1 MIDSSASKAL
11 TFSANGSQRGPWK
24 RSCALSA
31 VGYDGRMFHLA
42 LPVISWLASLSLQ
55 DPAHPIL
62 EFIPKD
68 ALAAVQFA
76 SADEFAVAF
85 GELDAVFS
93 PDDPSSSDDVLRNLL
108 GFDLEPLRRDLPIVL
123 TFSFVGQ
130 EPVPSFII
138 PVKDHDRFA
147 ECIKAFVPSGTAIK
161 RSGAYA
167 AFQRGGDYVPGGS
180 KLVESWPTSSLDRP
194 VFFARADM
202 EAVETA
208 FGPLIGLGLGVME
221 SQLAEARVPEG
232 SPMDMSAFAEIIREM
247 LETLVSSGEQLD
259 LAIGLEDGELHSSM
273 SLLVRKGSD
282 MDGMGSDRAPTYSN
296 LAGVVSADS
305 AIQIVGNIEDEQLPL
320 WYEPMR
326 ELGAV
331 MVPSTSSS
339 RYNTEWLIKHAAE
352 IGPAVALS
360 IRPTEGGPVVAAAV
374 EVAESSD
381 NVFQQ
386 MLDAA
391 KYHAEGRG
399 AEVQTLEAITVD
411 GVDVRRLATVEAEE
425 PLGPTGAALPDLPD
439 MTAHFARSE
448 GRALIHLLPTEM
460 AAATDQLAA
469 QVARLKAPERAPDL
483 MASAIKALGEANP
496 AMAMTVDM
504 SLRAE
509 EKIRSG
515 ELEPKL
521 APRFEGPASLSI
533 YGGITG
539 RHWHGDFVIPM
550 SVLETLSEMGGE
562 MGGGR

>member
-1 MIDSSASKAL
+1 
-11 TFSANGSQRGPWK
+11 
-24 RSCALSA
+24 
-31 VGYDGRMFHLA
+31 MFHLA
-42 LPVISWLASLSLQ
+42 LPVISGLASLSLQ
-55 DPAHPIL
+55 DPAAPIAEL
-62 EFIPKD
+62 IPKD

-76 SADEFAVAF
+76 SADKFAVAF
-85 GELDAVFS
+85 DALDAVFS
-93 PDDPSSSDDVLRNLL
+93 PDDPSSPDDVLRGLL

-130 EPVPSFII
+130 EPVPGFIV
-138 PVKDHDRFA
+138 PVKDHDQFA
-147 ECIKAFVPSGTAIK
+147 EVIKESLPSGTAVQ
-161 RSGAYA
+161 RSGTYA
-167 AFQRGGDYVPGGS
+167 AFQSVGDYVPGGS

-208 FGPLIGLGLGVME
+208 FGPLIGLALGVME

-247 LETLVSSGEQLD
+247 METLVGSGERLD
-259 LAIGLEDGELHSSM
+259 LAIGLEGGESHSSM
-273 SLLVRKGSD
+273 NLLVREGSG
-282 MDGMGSDRAPTYSN
+282 MDGMGSDKAPTYSN
-296 LAGVVSADS
+296 LPGVVSADS

-326 ELGAV
+326 EVGAV
-331 MVPSTSSS
+331 MVPSASSS
-339 RYNTEWLIKHAAE
+339 RFNTEWLMKHAAE

-360 IRPTEGGPVVAAAV
+360 INPTEGGPVVTAAV

-411 GVDVRRLATVEAEE
+411 GVDVQRLATVEAEE
-425 PLGPTGAALPDLPD
+425 PKDPTGAAQPDLPD

-448 GRALIHLLPTEM
+448 GRALIHLLPTER

-469 QVARLKAPERAPDL
+469 QVARLKAPEATSDL
-483 MASAIKALGEANP
+483 MASAIKALGKANP

-504 SLRAE
+504 SRRAE
-509 EKIRSG
+509 EKIQSG
-515 ELEPKL
+515 ELEREL
-521 APRFEGPASLSI
+521 APKFEGPASLSI

-539 RHWHGDFVIPM
+539 RHWHGDLVIPM
-550 SVLETLSEMGGE
+550 SVLETLSEMGG
-562 MGGGR
+562 GR